1 MQSKHCLHK
10 QIEIERTFTHT
21 LSIKLVALIGNLYML
36 AISLVSNMCLNLIP
50 EIVLHET
57 NNIPFVATSRFIKS
71 HPDIF
76 LDLLCLNNPRLQH
89 FHKLLTD
96 EVIVFLLQR
105 MRAMQQKKPEK
116 AFST

>member
-1 MQSKHCLHK
+1 
-10 QIEIERTFTHT
+10 
-21 LSIKLVALIGNLYML
+21 ML

-71 HPDIF
+71 RPDIF

-89 FHKLLTD
+89 FRKLLTD

-105 MRAMQQKKPEK
+105 MWAMQKKPEM
-116 AFST
+116 AFSTCEVLKDIHNS

>member
-1 MQSKHCLHK
+1 
-10 QIEIERTFTHT
+10 
-21 LSIKLVALIGNLYML
+21 
-36 AISLVSNMCLNLIP
+36 MCLKLIL

-71 HPDIF
+71 RPDIF

-105 MRAMQQKKPEK
+105 MRAKKE
-116 AFST
+116 ARDGFQHM